1 MLFIDPVIMKMTII
15 DHVPPWLQRREDF
28 LKNNILKEKL
38 FRTGMAGMEIRD
50 VFTEF
55 MLADK
60 NCLGLCYSTE
70 TKSLMLVLVLS
81 AARFYCLVLRS
92 IYPANVG
99 LEQE

>member
-1 MLFIDPVIMKMTII
+1 MKKTII
-15 DHVPPWLQRREDF
+15 DHVPPSLQSRRDF
-28 LKNNILKEKL
+28 LKNDNLKEKL
-38 FRTGMAGMEIRD
+38 FRTEMEIRD

-81 AARFYCLVLRS
+81 ASPFYCLVL
-92 IYPANVG
+92 
-99 LEQE
+99 